1 MRVLQRVS
9 LHNSLK
15 SYWKDIKYWKVHEAK
30 ETVKKSNIQFNTE
43 FSPRKKKKRKQICKQ
58 NHMDN
63 KCNFMQAG
71 ELMTLSSWV
80 RFHWHFL
87 Y

>member
-43 FSPRKKKKRKQICKQ
+43 FSPRKKKKKET
-58 NHMDN
+58 N
-63 KCNFMQAG
+63 
-71 ELMTLSSWV
+71 L
-80 RFHWHFL
+80 
-87 Y
+87 